1 MLWKRTEAICSLTI
15 VGCWAFGM
23 LAIIIGYDW
32 RLSEAL
38 LSVPAFTITAVCL
51 TILVTKLIIDHV
63 ADNSPVF
70 QDEIDGTVDD
80 GADTA
85 RA

>member
-1 MLWKRTEAICSLTI
+1 MSWKYTEAVCSLTI

-51 TILVTKLIIDHV
+51 IILVTKLIIDYV
-63 ADNSPVF
+63 ADSSPFF

-80 GADTA
+80 VADTA

>member
-1 MLWKRTEAICSLTI
+1 MSWKYTEAVCSLTI

-38 LSVPAFTITAVCL
+38 LSVPVFTITAVCL
-51 TILVTKLIIDHV
+51 IILVTKLIIDYV
-63 ADNSPVF
+63 ADSSPVF

-80 GADTA
+80 VADTA

>member
-1 MLWKRTEAICSLTI
+1 
-15 VGCWAFGM
+15 M

-51 TILVTKLIIDHV
+51 IILVTKLIIDYV
-63 ADNSPVF
+63 ADSSPVF

-80 GADTA
+80 VADTA

>member
-15 VGCWAFGM
+15 VGCWTFGM

-38 LSVPAFTITAVCL
+38 LSVPAFTISAVCL

-80 GADTA
+80 VADTA